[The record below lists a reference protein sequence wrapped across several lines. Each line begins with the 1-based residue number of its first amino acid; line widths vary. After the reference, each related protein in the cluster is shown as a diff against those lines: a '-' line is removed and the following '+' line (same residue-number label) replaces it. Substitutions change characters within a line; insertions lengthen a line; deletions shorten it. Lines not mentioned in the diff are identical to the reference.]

1 MKSIRPSASIVT
13 SLAAIV
19 LCLPAHAVDRHGA
32 AVETDQAMAAPAT
45 SALTRLPSQRVAGNG
60 GVHAVAPAASAAP
73 RARNARDIQTTIEDG
88 RTVTRG
94 AHEPH
99 ETDAAKTPN
108 D

>member
-1 MKSIRPSASIVT
+1 MKSVRPPASIAASV
-13 SLAAIV
+13 AAII
-19 LCLPAHAVDRHGA
+19 LSLPANAAETPGI
-32 AVETDQAMAAPAT
+32 AVETDHAMAATAT

-60 GVHAVAPAASAAP
+60 GVHAVAPAASAAS
-73 RARNARDIQTTIEDG
+73 RSRNARDIQTTIEDG

-94 AHEPH
+94 AHQPH

>member
-1 MKSIRPSASIVT
+1 MKSVSPPASIAASV
-13 SLAAIV
+13 AAIV
-19 LCLPAHAVDRHGA
+19 LCLPAHAADTPGI
-32 AVETDQAMAAPAT
+32 AVETDQARSPTAT

-60 GVHAVAPAASAAP
+60 GVHAVAPAASPAS
-73 RARNARDIQTTIEDG
+73 RARNFRDIQTTVEDG

-94 AHEPH
+94 AHQPH